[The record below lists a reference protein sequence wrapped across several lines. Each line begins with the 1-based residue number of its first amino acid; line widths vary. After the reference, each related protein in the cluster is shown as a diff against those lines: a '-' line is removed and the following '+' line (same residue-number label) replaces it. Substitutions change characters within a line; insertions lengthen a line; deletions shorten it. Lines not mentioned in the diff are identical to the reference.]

1 LTGKLES
8 KRLIEGSPTP
18 PIARAKQ
25 LVLTPGR
32 IEFRERLLE
41 IFNEESLMAGL
52 DAAGA
57 RVLQCLLQ
65 RAISR
70 R

>member
-1 LTGKLES
+1 M
-8 KRLIEGSPTP
+8 
-18 PIARAKQ
+18 
-25 LVLTPGR
+25 VLTPGR
-32 IEFRERLLE
+32 IEFRKRLLE

-52 DAAGA
+52 TQQEQG
-57 RVLQCLLQ
+57 VLQCLLQ

>member
-1 LTGKLES
+1 VS
-8 KRLIEGSPTP
+8 PRWPIEGRPTP

-32 IEFRERLLE
+32 IEVRERLLE
-41 IFNEESLMAGL
+41 IFNEESLMAGP
-52 DAAGA
+52 AQQEQG
-57 RVLQCLLQ
+57 VLQCLLG